1 MVFFLIL
8 VLAHIRDGN
17 GSSLLL
23 TTAELFFLFVNKKL
37 NIAKPP

>member
-8 VLAHIRDGN
+8 VLAHIREGN
-17 GSSLLL
+17 GFSFLHII
-23 TTAELFFLFVNKKL
+23 AELFFLFANKKL